1 MYVLYNMH
9 TEPHEFAVIEMAGRS
24 WKCAASSDEAGVI
37 YDEGRKRIRLAARTM
52 AVFVSETKQL

>member
-1 MYVLYNMH
+1 MH
-9 TEPHEFAVIEMAGRS
+9 TEPHEFAVIEMAGKN

-52 AVFVSETKQL
+52 AVFVSAESDK